1 MADVFVQQE
10 KPVHKQ
16 GPNWDVVGR
25 FEDFESADK
34 RRKKEIS
41 EGKSAKVQHL
51 SSVFVVKVKPQQSV
65 QKVEVVK
72 EAKSDKPT
80 GKQKRQDRDA
90 KR

>member
-1 MADVFVQQE
+1 MADVFGQQE

-72 EAKSDKPT
+72 EAKSDKPA

>member
-1 MADVFVQQE
+1 MADVFGQQE